1 VKGSVSQV
9 LCEVDLTM
17 PPEHLC
23 WLALE
28 SIFHGVFVAF
38 LFKDLLYLYNYLI
51 LSASVEKIAFG
62 TIHGTNRRL
71 KLLRIFGPKR
81 LLRPRMK
88 SFRSIFDSDQDS
100 ALGWVY
106 GSRTVRYFFA
116 FTVSAG

>member
-1 VKGSVSQV
+1 MGVKGSVSQV

-51 LSASVEKIAFG
+51 LSASVEKIAFK

-81 LLRPRMK
+81 LLHPRK
-88 SFRSIFDSDQDS
+88 KAFRSIFDSDQDS
-100 ALGWVY
+100 ALGWV
-106 GSRTVRYFFA
+106 GVRVPHRSLFFC
-116 FTVSAG
+116 F